1 MSSIKK
7 ISISEEYIIHRERCD
22 KMAEKFPEL
31 IEAGLNKS
39 QRRFCKIGD
48 NKNIRLL
55 APAGSG
61 KTFSLLWRCKCIHEE
76 YIAAGKPAPNFLI
89 ITFTRTARFELE
101 DRIGN
106 NENFNSLKMTVSTL
120 NAWGWEFMKN
130 RSGKE
135 LITGKFNRRGLI
147 THDLL
152 SVCKK
157 YEHIAELIKNARG
170 QAINAPIMM
179 NLIDQLKGLGFSHLM
194 KKREFKSHI
203 KYLKGIGLDQLW
215 NDVVGTLLKM
225 EKINLSDKKQCDDAI
240 WEFFCFWKDAVC
252 QLEKNNRFTLEDQ
265 KYWPR
270 IQLEERI
277 SEGKYA
283 SNGVPY
289 THIFV
294 DEFQDINPLDL
305 VLIQAIS
312 KYHGKGKPISV
323 TIVGDDDQA
332 IFGWRGT
339 TPQYILY
346 PEKYFEQKFVTCVLD
361 TNYRSPKKIVE
372 ASANLIHYNKERVE
386 KEMKS
391 AAKGRALI
399 KVVSKKKTFS
409 TIEQTIKLA
418 HELIE
423 DKGCK
428 NVALIARKQGALFP
442 YQVMFSAEGTEY
454 NVAADLDIFEGEAM
468 KSLQAIIQI
477 IYRAK
482 DNDSDHPIEDLITVC
497 DKVERFQIQNKEK
510 NDFRNYLEKKDVD
523 TFEEALDALRDYP
536 KNIKNQSTE
545 ILYYAIRN
553 LFEASTVESFME
565 QILENFKGF
574 EQNYMKADDDVHY
587 KNPQFVRLKEIAV
600 KYDADFRKFYRDI
613 DKARRNGERSRKR
626 DTDTTSEGYNEN
638 QEIKIHLLTATRSK
652 GKEFDAVII
661 VDADM
666 EEWPNPL
673 SNDIEEERR
682 LFYVAMTRAKQ
693 YLYFMVS
700 GQNTPSRFLLEAK
713 LI

>member
-1 MSSIKK
+1 
-7 ISISEEYIIHRERCD
+7 
-22 KMAEKFPEL
+22 MAEKFPEL

-179 NLIDQLKGLGFSHLM
+179 DLIDQLKGLGFSHLM

-277 SEGKYA
+277 SEGKY
-283 SNGVPY
+283 
-289 THIFV
+289 
-294 DEFQDINPLDL
+294 
-305 VLIQAIS
+305 
-312 KYHGKGKPISV
+312 
-323 TIVGDDDQA
+323 
-332 IFGWRGT
+332 
-339 TPQYILY
+339 
-346 PEKYFEQKFVTCVLD
+346 
-361 TNYRSPKKIVE
+361 
-372 ASANLIHYNKERVE
+372 SAY
-386 KEMKS
+386 
-391 AAKGRALI
+391 G
-399 KVVSKKKTFS
+399 
-409 TIEQTIKLA
+409 
-418 HELIE
+418 
-423 DKGCK
+423 
-428 NVALIARKQGALFP
+428 
-442 YQVMFSAEGTEY
+442 
-454 NVAADLDIFEGEAM
+454 
-468 KSLQAIIQI
+468 
-477 IYRAK
+477 
-482 DNDSDHPIEDLITVC
+482 
-497 DKVERFQIQNKEK
+497 
-510 NDFRNYLEKKDVD
+510 
-523 TFEEALDALRDYP
+523 
-536 KNIKNQSTE
+536 
-545 ILYYAIRN
+545 YY
-553 LFEASTVESFME
+553 
-565 QILENFKGF
+565 
-574 EQNYMKADDDVHY
+574 
-587 KNPQFVRLKEIAV
+587 
-600 KYDADFRKFYRDI
+600 
-613 DKARRNGERSRKR
+613 
-626 DTDTTSEGYNEN
+626 
-638 QEIKIHLLTATRSK
+638 
-652 GKEFDAVII
+652 
-661 VDADM
+661 
-666 EEWPNPL
+666 
-673 SNDIEEERR
+673 
-682 LFYVAMTRAKQ
+682 
-693 YLYFMVS
+693 
-700 GQNTPSRFLLEAK
+700 
-713 LI
+713 